1 MNITVQGMEW
11 FKHTLLQPLLH
22 IFGEIYFEK
31 DVLVG
36 LLHAHTKKPK
46 KCWAG
51 KKGNIMQ

>member
-31 DVLVG
+31 DVG

-51 KKGNIMQ
+51 KEGNIMQ